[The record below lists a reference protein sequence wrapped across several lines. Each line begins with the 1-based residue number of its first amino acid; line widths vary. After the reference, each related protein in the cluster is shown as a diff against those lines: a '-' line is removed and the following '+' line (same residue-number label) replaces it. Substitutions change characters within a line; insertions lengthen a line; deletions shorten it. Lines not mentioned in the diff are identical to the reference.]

1 MLHLNSDN
9 LPHHVKASK
18 TLGQFKVA
26 WSATMS
32 CSDLLENDIKCVYW
46 QDNPTCQVSIFSK
59 KLFLSNGIFCNP
71 KFPLTYCVKGFWHS
85 AKFSIFAVFLKAWL
99 IYKSSFKGFVSCG
112 WTWFLFCLFAK
123 IPSSSSSSFCCGAGD
138 YKISP
143 CTSILGKCGDLVSRH
158 IIFIIPQQTFDVRL
172 VGGTWTSR
180 SPFAMRWYI
189 ESISSVRLFFRETK
203 DMPKKT
209 QLSLP
214 YIVYKWLGVSHGIY
228 DGVWYMVSPF
238 NIEHNTVG
246 WCGKSIDFAFHVL
259 W

>member
-1 MLHLNSDN
+1 MVCLRSEGSL
-9 LPHHVKASK
+9 AS
-18 TLGQFKVA
+18 
-26 WSATMS
+26 
-32 CSDLLENDIKCVYW
+32 
-46 QDNPTCQVSIFSK
+46 
-59 KLFLSNGIFCNP
+59 
-71 KFPLTYCVKGFWHS
+71 
-85 AKFSIFAVFLKAWL
+85 
-99 IYKSSFKGFVSCG
+99 
-112 WTWFLFCLFAK
+112 
-123 IPSSSSSSFCCGAGD
+123 SSSSSSFGCGAGD

-180 SPFAMRWYI
+180 SPFAMWWYI
-189 ESISSVRLFFRETK
+189 ESISSDRLFFRETK

-214 YIVYKWLGVSHGIY
+214 NTVYKWLGVSHGIY
-228 DGVWYMVSPF
+228 DGVRYMVFPF
-238 NIEHNTVG
+238 NIEHNPVG